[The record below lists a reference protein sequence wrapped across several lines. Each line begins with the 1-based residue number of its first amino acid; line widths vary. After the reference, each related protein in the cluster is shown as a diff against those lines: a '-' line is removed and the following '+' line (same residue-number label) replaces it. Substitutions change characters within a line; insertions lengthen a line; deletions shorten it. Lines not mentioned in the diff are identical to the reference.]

1 MEGAVHR
8 FIRLLRLYGV
18 RVSTAEAVDAMHA
31 VSQPGILVDREVLRA
46 ALAVSLVKDR
56 RDLETF
62 DRVFDRFFGLRPVV
76 EDDVGHGHGHGHEDL
91 ADEGELE
98 QFTLSEEPGDT
109 PEDGH
114 SHGKPDDIKQFFKP
128 EDMAQQYNLH
138 QEANK
143 IDIAALTDEIVL
155 SNDTEASAGE
165 AARVQISTSRMHNPG
180 APGDLVRKPGMQLD
194 TELTVAQEMALLS
207 WLEDS
212 AGGEDDDLALPSDS
226 ASLAALREALAP
238 FLANLP
244 ERLKEHLERLMEME
258 REIEVREV
266 EAAQAETVDEHERAD
281 LEESL
286 RRLLRS
292 LHGAPRPRRKAAARG
307 VVDGARTMRANMR
320 YDGVP
325 FRPVTVSKVE
335 DRPRLLVL
343 CDVSLSVRSTA
354 RFTLHLVHSLQSV
367 ASSVRTF
374 AFVKDLVEIT
384 DLFAEHRIEDALS
397 LVMSGLPAGGVLD
410 VDADSDYGSAFEQ
423 FLEQF
428 GPAVTRRTTV
438 IVLGDGRGNGNDPRL
453 DVFEE
458 ISRRA
463 RSTIWL
469 TPEPR
474 YSWSLGSCDL
484 PLYAEFCQRVQV
496 VRNLHGLENVSTQ
509 LSGAGT

>member
-31 VSQPGILVDREVLRA
+31 VAQPGVLADREVLRA

-56 RDLETF
+56 RDLATYE
-62 DRVFDRFFGLRPVV
+62 RVFDRFFGLRAVIDEP
-76 EDDVGHGHGHGHEDL
+76 DVGHGHAHDDL
-91 ADEGELE
+91 TDDGVLE
-98 QFTLSEEPGDT
+98 QFTLSDEPGDV

-114 SHGKPDDIKQFFKP
+114 SHGKPDDIKEFFKP

-155 SNDTEASAGE
+155 SNDTDTSQGE
-165 AARVQISTSRMHNPG
+165 AARVQLSTQRMHNPG
-180 APGDLVRKPGMQLD
+180 NPGDLVRSPGMVVD
-194 TELTVAQEMALLS
+194 SELTVAEELMLLS
-207 WLEDS
+207 WLEE
-212 AGGEDDDLALPSDS
+212 AVPEGVDDDPTDA
-226 ASLAALREALAP
+226 AGLAALREALAP
-238 FLANLP
+238 FLASLP
-244 ERLKEHLERLMEME
+244 ERLKHHLEKLMELE
-258 REIEVREV
+258 HEIETREIQ
-266 EAAQAETVDEHERAD
+266 AARAETIDERERAD

-292 LHGAPRPRRKAAARG
+292 LRGAPRPRRKAAARG

-343 CDVSLSVRSTA
+343 ADVSLSVRSTA

-384 DLFAEHRIEDALS
+384 DLFSEHRIEDALS
-397 LVMSGLPAGGVLD
+397 LVMAGLPAGGVLD
-410 VDADSDYGSAFEQ
+410 VDADSDFGSAFGS
-423 FLEQF
+423 FLEQY
-428 GPAVTRRTTV
+428 GSAVTRRTTLV
-438 IVLGDGRGNGNDPRL
+438 VLGDGRNNGKDPGLRA
-453 DVFEE
+453 FEE
-458 ISRRA
+458 LSRRA
-463 RSTIWL
+463 RQTIWL

-474 YSWSLGSCDL
+474 FSWGLGGCDL
-484 PLYAEFCQRVQV
+484 PAYEEFCDRVQV
-496 VRNLHGLENVSTQ
+496 VRNLRGLDSVSTS
-509 LSGAGT
+509 LTTV

>member
-1 MEGAVHR
+1 M
-8 FIRLLRLYGV
+8 
-18 RVSTAEAVDAMHA
+18 
-31 VSQPGILVDREVLRA
+31 LRA
-46 ALAVSLVKDR
+46 ALSVSLVKDR

-62 DRVFDRFFGLRPVV
+62 DRVFDRFFGLRPVI
-76 EDDVGHGHGHGHEDL
+76 EDDGGHGHGHAHDDL
-91 ADEGELE
+91 SDDGELE

-114 SHGKPDDIKQFFKP
+114 SHGKPDDIKEFFKP

-155 SNDTEASAGE
+155 SNDTETSAGE

-180 APGDLVRKPGMQLD
+180 RPGRPRPPARDGARHRADRRRGDDAARLARRGLPRRGGPEPRPRHPGAPGRPARGARAVPGQP
-194 TELTVAQEMALLS
+194 
-207 WLEDS
+207 
-212 AGGEDDDLALPSDS
+212 AG
-226 ASLAALREALAP
+226 AA
-238 FLANLP
+238 
-244 ERLKEHLERLMEME
+244 
-258 REIEVREV
+258 
-266 EAAQAETVDEHERAD
+266 EAAPRAADGSSSARSRPARSRPPRPRRIDERERAD
-281 LEESL
+281 LEEAL

-292 LHGAPRPRRKAAARG
+292 LHGAPRPRRKVAARG

-384 DLFAEHRIEDALS
+384 DLFAEHRTEEALS

-410 VDADSDYGSAFEQ
+410 VDADSDYGIGVRPVPGAVRLRGHPAYDACWCSAT
-423 FLEQF
+423 
-428 GPAVTRRTTV
+428 AATTARTRR
-438 IVLGDGRGNGNDPRL
+438 RGA
-453 DVFEE
+453 
-458 ISRRA
+458 SRRSPDGPGR
-463 RSTIWL
+463 RS
-469 TPEPR
+469 
-474 YSWSLGSCDL
+474 G
-484 PLYAEFCQRVQV
+484 
-496 VRNLHGLENVSTQ
+496 
-509 LSGAGT
+509 